1 MTVSSGWRYTSAEYD
16 YQNRSGNARLRR
28 FAGAALLS
36 IGFACAWTLWTNL
49 AGSGGD
55 QITEPLSEAAS
66 STYAKLPPRAV
77 AYAKLAAAL
86 NKTRRSAASH
96 IFGSLFEPRPLG
108 FAPGTFTKTDG
119 EDADEAEDIA
129 DAATAPSLQSTNA
142 KPANASR
149 GSRVSAQA
157 QRVALARSQAAIAD
171 GAYASRNVAS
181 APAERPT
188 LFQRLFGKPASTTLA
203 YAAPEDD
210 GLGLGQGASGR
221 YDRFTAVYDISAHTV
236 YLPDGTRLEAH
247 SGLGAWLD
255 DPRHTDERMRGATP
269 ATVYDLQP
277 RESPFHGVQALR
289 LIPLENDKVFGRTG
303 LLAHTFML
311 GSNGQSNGC
320 VSFRNYDAFL
330 RAYTSG
336 EIKRLAVV
344 ARLD

>member
-1 MTVSSGWRYTSAEYD
+1 MTVSTGWRYTFAEYD
-16 YQNRSGNARLRR
+16 HQNRSGNARLRR
-28 FAGAALLS
+28 FAGAAVLS

-49 AGSGGD
+49 AGGGD
-55 QITEPLSEAAS
+55 QIAEPPLETAS
-66 STYAKLPPRAV
+66 STHAKLPPRAV

-86 NKTRRSAASH
+86 NNTRRSAASH

-108 FAPGTFTKTDG
+108 FAPGTFTG
-119 EDADEAEDIA
+119 SAVEQADEPPPQAL
-129 DAATAPSLQSTNA
+129 SLRSTNT
-142 KPANASR
+142 KTGDASR
-149 GSRVSAQA
+149 SDRIAAQA
-157 QRVALARSQAAIAD
+157 QQATVSRSRNASAD
-171 GAYASRNVAS
+171 SAYATRSVVS

-203 YAAPEDD
+203 YAAPDDD
-210 GLGLGQGASGR
+210 GLGVGQGVSGR

-247 SGLGAWLD
+247 SGFGAWLD

-289 LIPLENDKVFGRTG
+289 LIPLESDKVFGRTG

-311 GSNGQSNGC
+311 GPNGQSNGC

-330 RAYTSG
+330 RAYMSG

-344 ARLD
+344 ARLE

>member
-1 MTVSSGWRYTSAEYD
+1 VSI
-16 YQNRSGNARLRR
+16 
-28 FAGAALLS
+28 AL
-36 IGFACAWTLWTNL
+36 ACAWTLWTNL
-49 AGSGGD
+49 GGGRGD
-55 QITEPLSEAAS
+55 QVTAQEPSSDAAS
-66 STYAKLPPRAV
+66 SAHAKLPPRAV

-86 NKTRRSAASH
+86 NRTRRSAASH

-108 FAPGTFTKTDG
+108 FAPATFTRTAA
-119 EDADEAEDIA
+119 EDADEAEDTA
-129 DAATAPSLQSTNA
+129 DTADTADAPSLRSTNA

-149 GSRVSAQA
+149 SAHVAVRAQQA
-157 QRVALARSQAAIAD
+157 AAARSQSASTD
-171 GAYASRNVAS
+171 GAYANRNIAS

-188 LFQRLFGKPASTTLA
+188 FFQRLFGKPASAALA
-203 YAAPEDD
+203 YAAPDDD
-210 GLGLGQGASGR
+210 GLGVGQGASGR
-221 YDRFTAVYDISAHTV
+221 YDRSTAVYDISAHTV

-247 SGLGAWLD
+247 SGFGAWLD

-289 LIPLENDKVFGRTG
+289 LIPLENDRVFGRTG
-303 LLAHTFML
+303 LLAHTYML

-330 RAYTSG
+330 RAYMNG